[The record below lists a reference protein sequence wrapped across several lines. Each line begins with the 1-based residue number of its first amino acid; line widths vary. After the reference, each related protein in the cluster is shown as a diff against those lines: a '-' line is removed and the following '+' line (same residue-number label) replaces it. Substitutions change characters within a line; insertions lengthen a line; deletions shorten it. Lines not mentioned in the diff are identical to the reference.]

1 MNLANIIT
9 AERVRID
16 RDIHSKKRALEELS
30 GLLAMGAPGV
40 SDSAVLSCLV
50 HREKL
55 GSTGMEGGV
64 AIPHGRIAGVDRCVG
79 AFLRI
84 DGGIDFEARDSQKTD
99 LVFGLLVPQD
109 STEEHLE
116 FLRQLA
122 ELFLDEKF
130 CAGAR
135 NATDAKA
142 LYQLLIQSAPAA
154 AA

>member
-9 AERVRID
+9 PERVRID
-16 RDIHSKKRALEELS
+16 RDIHSKKRALEEVS
-30 GLLAMGAPGV
+30 GLLSSGAPGV
-40 SDSAVLSCLV
+40 SDSAILSCLV

-64 AIPHGRIAGVDRCVG
+64 AIPHGRIAGIDRCVG
-79 AFLRI
+79 AFLRV
-84 DGGIDFEARDSQKTD
+84 DGGIDFEARDNQKTD
-99 LVFGLLVPQD
+99 LIFGLLVPEN

-122 ELFLDEKF
+122 ELFLEEKF
-130 CAGAR
+130 CASAR
-135 NATDAKA
+135 ATQDPKA
-142 LYQLLIQSAPAA
+142 LHQLLIQSAPAA